1 MASYVLQNDINVR
14 ATRMKAGK
22 VVTDAQYKIADLLAA
37 GALLVPSGNAGVAAR
52 AAELQQESRSGQ
64 GITFEVA
71 SQVDQ
76 VGPFLPAGAAAP
88 ITATRGPVTV
98 VTDSVDV
105 SGGSPDNEIVWN
117 YAGGVGVETAPSPVA
132 GREFTITNANA
143 ANAVTVQQNGTEHF
157 HSAAGSATS
166 FSVPPQN
173 SATFR
178 NVAGDWYVI

>member
-14 ATRMKAGK
+14 ATRMRAGK
-22 VVTDAQYKIADLLAA
+22 VVTDAQYKISELIAA
-37 GALLVPSGNAGVAAR
+37 GALLVPSGNAGVASR
-52 AAELQQESRSGQ
+52 ADELRQESRSGQ
-64 GITFEVA
+64 GMQFDVA

-98 VTDSVDV
+98 ATDTVD
-105 SGGSPDNEIVWN
+105 GMGTPDNEVVWN
-117 YAGGVGVETAPSPVA
+117 YAGGVGVETAPTAVA

-143 ANAVTVQQNGTEHF
+143 VNAVTVQQSGAEHF
-157 HSAAGSATS
+157 HSVAGATTS
-166 FSVPPQN
+166 VSVPPQN
-173 SATFR
+173 SMTFR